1 METASLWTLMM
12 DLPILKTLYE
22 KNHIRHALRPLVFLD
37 CRILLENLWT
47 AASSKLKT
55 FHQEGGVEISETS
68 NESKLH
74 GLHFS
79 LVAFECI

>member
-1 METASLWTLMM
+1 
-12 DLPILKTLYE
+12 
-22 KNHIRHALRPLVFLD
+22 
-37 CRILLENLWT
+37 LWT